1 MTTTITPPGTP
12 ADFVASRWDAAL
24 PTLMDYIAIPARSP
38 MFDPAW
44 EAHGHLARAA
54 ALLTDWA
61 RAQDIDGMTVEL
73 VAPAG
78 LTPVLLVE
86 VPATDA
92 ELAGNTVVLYGH
104 MDKQPEMLPW
114 SPGLGPW
121 EPVLDGER
129 LYGRG
134 GADDGYSV
142 FAALIAIA
150 AVRAGGGRHGRCVV
164 LIEASEESSSV
175 HLEQH
180 LEQLLPRIG
189 TADLVITLDS
199 FCESY
204 DRLWTTTSTRGVCGG
219 VLEIEVCADDPHSG
233 RASGVL
239 PSAYR
244 ISRMLL
250 DRIEDST
257 SGRVLLDTA
266 HVDIPVHRIDEARIA
281 AAAFPRL
288 SGSFRPVAGLRSMG
302 ADAHDELVAETWRP
316 ALEVIGVD
324 GLPPVADAGNVFR
337 SRLALKL
344 SLRLPPTADT
354 WAVGDELRAVLEA
367 DPPYGAQVRLHTGA
381 RGPGWAS
388 PAFSPWLAEACE
400 QASRQHWG
408 RPSASCG
415 VGGTI
420 PFMGMLGERMP
431 DAQFLLVG
439 VLGPGSNAHGP
450 DEFLHLPT
458 VRRVTSTVAD
468 VLRAHAAHVA
478 EGAQQ

>member
-1 MTTTITPPGTP
+1 MPTTTPTL
-12 ADFVASRWDAAL
+12 ADFVADRWDEAL

-38 MFDPAW
+38 MFAPAW
-44 EAHGHLARAA
+44 EANGHLARAA
-54 ALLTDWA
+54 TLLTDWA
-61 RAQDIDGMTVEL
+61 RAQAIDGLHVEL
-73 VAPAG
+73 IAPPG
-78 LTPVLLVE
+78 LTPVLLAE

-92 ELAGNTVVLYGH
+92 ELAGHTVVLYGH

-121 EPVLDGER
+121 QPVLDGDR
-129 LYGRG
+129 RHGRG

-150 AVRAGGGRHGRCVV
+150 AVRAGGGRHGRCVI

-189 TADLVITLDS
+189 TADVVITLDS

-219 VLEIEVCADDPHSG
+219 VLAIEVCADDPHSG

-244 ISRMLL
+244 ISRVLL
-250 DRIEDST
+250 DRVEDSAT
-257 SGRVLLDTA
+257 GRVLLATA
-266 HVDIPVHRIDEARIA
+266 NVEIPAHRVDEARVA
-281 AAAFPRL
+281 ATAFPRL
-288 SGSFRPVAGLRSMG
+288 SGSFRPVPGIVSMG
-302 ADAHDELVAETWRP
+302 ADAHHELLNETWRP

-354 WAVGDELRAVLEA
+354 WAVGDELRSVLEA
-367 DPPYGAQVRLHTGA
+367 DPPFGAQVRLLDGA

-388 PAFSPWLAEACE
+388 PAFAPWLAEACDR
-400 QASRQHWG
+400 ASKQHWG
-408 RPSASCG
+408 LPVASCG

-458 VRRVTSTVAD
+458 VRRVTATVAD
-468 VLRAHAAHVA
+468 VLQAHAAHVA
-478 EGAQQ
+478 GGAAR